1 MYTVQCFRLRDIAA
15 VEMEAGKR
23 ELAYTELPKRC

>member
-1 MYTVQCFRLRDIAA
+1 LRDIAA
-15 VEMEAGKR
+15 LEMEAGKR